1 MCLEGRGEGKSV
13 PWLVHMLMPLHWSS
27 EVAETFPG
35 LPSTPALKFS
45 RGELNW
51 QNSIPL
57 RTSGTPAGLLHP
69 ALLGFF
75 SLPAVWATGRQPRLA
90 SYLQHSSAQPSTWT
104 CVLSSYCCWQER
116 RGQSGWGPTELLL
129 QARQQL
135 SLNISSPLSVSPS
148 VPDSI
153 YTVALKSQILSSHS
167 RGKVM

>member
-1 MCLEGRGEGKSV
+1 
-13 PWLVHMLMPLHWSS
+13 MLMPLHWSS

-90 SYLQHSSAQPSTWT
+90 SYLQHSTAQYLDLCLMVLSL
-104 CVLSSYCCWQER
+104 VAGEKGGDKVDGDLLSSYCK
-116 RGQSGWGPTELLL
+116 
-129 QARQQL
+129 
-135 SLNISSPLSVSPS
+135 
-148 VPDSI
+148 PDNS
-153 YTVALKSQILSSHS
+153 
-167 RGKVM
+167 